1 MQAKLHHAE
10 KRCASENLQ
19 KQFSS
24 TEEDKIASI
33 GYYLHYIWCSNNM
46 VLIIKDSCSSYSSIL
61 NFLLLEGGASENVG
75 QTNVVGQTLICLI
88 FWLFGQLQFFG
99 QLIHIQNCQGLELMV
114 SILCVRLWYH
124 ITYTYLIN
132 LRATAP
138 HSVTL

>member
-1 MQAKLHHAE
+1 MYVCKITS
-10 KRCASENLQ
+10 RRENMRQKTCKNNSAQLKKIKWLQ
-19 KQFSS
+19 SG
-24 TEEDKIASI
+24 TT
-33 GYYLHYIWCSNNM
+33 YIWCSNNM
-46 VLIIKDSCSSYSSIL
+46 VLIIKDSCSLYSSIL